1 MTVFS
6 SFDQILLEILNQRKK
21 VTVSLACAHD
31 KELLEMV
38 KCVEEMGLANAIL
51 IGDAEKIEQ
60 LSLELNLSLSTHRLI
75 DEKDS
80 KLAAREAVKQVRCGN
95 ADLLIK
101 GAINSSDF
109 MHAVLDKEEGL
120 NSGNLISHLAAFEVP
135 GFDRLIF
142 VTDGGINIAP
152 GIDEKKSIIQ
162 NSLNFLNLIG
172 YENPKAAILSA
183 NEIINPKMPVTI
195 EAAILSKMA
204 ENGQITGGVVDGPI
218 AMDVAL
224 DANAAVQKGI
234 NSKVSG
240 YADLLVVPNIE
251 AGNLLGKSIIYFAK
265 ARMAG
270 IVLGARAPII
280 LTSRASSKDS
290 KITSIALASLS
301 LKKEFNFK

>member
-1 MTVFS
+1 MTVYS
-6 SFDQILLEILNQRKK
+6 CFDQVLQKVLRQRKK
-21 VTVSLACAHD
+21 ITISLACAHD
-31 KELLEMV
+31 KELLKMV
-38 KCVEEMGLANAIL
+38 KCIEEMGLANAIL
-51 IGDAEKIEQ
+51 IGNAEKIEL
-60 LSLELNLSLSTHRLI
+60 LSVAINLDLSTHKII

-80 KLAAREAVKQVRCGN
+80 NLAAKEAVNQVRCGN
-95 ADLLIK
+95 ADILIK
-101 GAINSSDF
+101 GLINSSDF

-120 NSGNLISHLAAFEVP
+120 NTGNLLSHLAAFEIP
-135 GFDRLIF
+135 SFNRLIF
-142 VTDGGINIAP
+142 VTDGGINISP
-152 GIDEKKSIIQ
+152 GINEKKLIIQ
-162 NSLNFLNLIG
+162 NSLDFLNLIG

-224 DANAAVQKGI
+224 DANAALHKGI
-234 NSKVSG
+234 TSKVSG
-240 YADLLVVPNIE
+240 CTDLLVVPNIE

-270 IVLGARAPII
+270 IVLGAKAPII

-290 KITSIALASLS
+290 NITSIALASIALS
-301 LKKEFNFK
+301 KETILE